1 MNSIYLG
8 PVQTTT
14 YTLTASTASNSV
26 TQQVTVTVVDTP
38 PPVFGDG
45 QTYYV
50 SPSGSDSNNG
60 LSAGSPWQTVAKVN
74 STNLQPGDT
83 VLFQRNGEWYESLNA
98 PSSGAA
104 GNSIS
109 FADYGT
115 GAKPKFWGSIVL
127 NNSLFEP
134 AGNGLYTY
142 SISTP
147 VTAALV
153 NHTFFYTSPSNN
165 AADLVN
171 SWSYSGTTLTINSP
185 NSNPL
190 VDGNVY
196 TAVVRQNVVYSN
208 SQNHLIFR
216 NLVGD
221 ETAAADQGYAFRTE
235 NSTDVLV
242 DSCEAYRA
250 GKHHFASINSTQ
262 FIGKNL
268 YAAWAMPGQ
277 SRVGATS
284 VDPAVSAY
292 VSYGDDTFPLPNQ
305 TSEWSN
311 VVWDHPVD
319 PQNPI
324 NYYAFYT
331 HGTNVTSVLLENM
344 SSLDANL
351 AVNNSDNPSAEIIVK
366 GGLIQNARL
375 EVYGQSILVDGMLIT
390 GPYESVLMGGTNLT
404 FQNMLLEGSY
414 LEADGYQSAVVSQA
428 SGNTLRFSTIV
439 LDSRAAGSYSC
450 LTLDSN
456 FAGTS
461 SQGAHFQYYG
471 NICVSPL
478 TALKQWDYYS
488 AAADFAQT
496 QYNLYAPN
504 AVFAQA
510 GSGGGFSSLTF
521 SQWQGLGMDTT
532 SLQGNPMFVGP
543 AQGNYN
549 LQPGSPAID
558 AALLP
563 VSLLTANPPIPTDQA
578 GNPRLEGSAFDIGA
592 LAYPGEQSSPGWSI
606 SATGGT
612 PQSTA
617 LNTEFAAALQAKVI
631 DSGGNPVIGIT
642 VTFTASGSGASAT
655 FSGSTTATSLTDAN
669 GVATAPALT
678 ANNLTGTYTVTAS
691 VTGVATPA
699 SFSLTNTVAPA
710 PGSLQGS
717 GTSAATAVNMTTE
730 GTADWEHWGDA
741 SLNRKAGVTAQLTNY
756 TLVGAGTVAGYNNDP
771 RPLSWTD
778 GNPTASSSNNTNG
791 VYINGTGQGFSFT
804 APADLTQR
812 TLVVHV
818 GGWYSGGTLTAHLSD
833 RSAADYT
840 DTTTAGNGQYD
851 RNYTLA
857 YQAGGAGQTL
867 TVTWTMTSGSG
878 NVTLNGAA
886 LQGGGGSG
894 TVSTTAGTPQSTT
907 VNTAFTTALQVT
919 VTSGGNP
926 VIGATVTFA
935 APASGASGV
944 FSTGATATAMTNS
957 SGVAMAPSLTANHVA
972 GPYTVIASVAGV
984 GTSAS
989 FSLTNN
995 AGPAAS
1001 INASSGTPQ
1010 SATVNT
1016 AFAALQATVEDSFGN
1031 PVNGATV
1038 TFTAPASG
1046 ASGAF
1051 STGATAAAMTNS
1063 SGVAT
1068 APTLTANS
1076 QTGGYSVTASATGV
1090 ATPASFSL
1098 TNTAAPVGGS
1108 LQGSGTSAATAVNMT
1123 TEGTADWEHWGD
1135 ASLNRKA
1142 GVTAQLSNYSIVG
1155 SGTVSSYNND
1165 PRPLSWTDGNP
1176 TASSSNN
1183 PNGVF
1188 INAIGQGFSFT
1199 APADLTSRTLVVHVG
1214 GWNSGGTLTAHL
1226 SDQSAADYTNITTVG
1241 TGQYDRNYTL
1251 TYQAGGAGQTLTV
1264 TWKMTSGS
1272 GNVTL
1277 NGAAL
1282 Q

>member
-1 MNSIYLG
+1 
-8 PVQTTT
+8 
-14 YTLTASTASNSV
+14 
-26 TQQVTVTVVDTP
+26 
-38 PPVFGDG
+38 
-45 QTYYV
+45 
-50 SPSGSDSNNG
+50 
-60 LSAGSPWQTVAKVN
+60 
-74 STNLQPGDT
+74 
-83 VLFQRNGEWYESLNA
+83 
-98 PSSGAA
+98 
-104 GNSIS
+104 
-109 FADYGT
+109 
-115 GAKPKFWGSIVL
+115 
-127 NNSLFEP
+127 
-134 AGNGLYTY
+134 
-142 SISTP
+142 
-147 VTAALV
+147 
-153 NHTFFYTSPSNN
+153 
-165 AADLVN
+165 
-171 SWSYSGTTLTINSP
+171 
-185 NSNPL
+185 
-190 VDGNVY
+190 
-196 TAVVRQNVVYSN
+196 
-208 SQNHLIFR
+208 
-216 NLVGD
+216 
-221 ETAAADQGYAFRTE
+221 
-235 NSTDVLV
+235 
-242 DSCEAYRA
+242 
-250 GKHHFASINSTQ
+250 
-262 FIGKNL
+262 
-268 YAAWAMPGQ
+268 
-277 SRVGATS
+277 
-284 VDPAVSAY
+284 
-292 VSYGDDTFPLPNQ
+292 
-305 TSEWSN
+305 
-311 VVWDHPVD
+311 
-319 PQNPI
+319 
-324 NYYAFYT
+324 
-331 HGTNVTSVLLENM
+331 
-344 SSLDANL
+344 
-351 AVNNSDNPSAEIIVK
+351 
-366 GGLIQNARL
+366 
-375 EVYGQSILVDGMLIT
+375 
-390 GPYESVLMGGTNLT
+390 
-404 FQNMLLEGSY
+404 
-414 LEADGYQSAVVSQA
+414 
-428 SGNTLRFSTIV
+428 
-439 LDSRAAGSYSC
+439 
-450 LTLDSN
+450 
-456 FAGTS
+456 
-461 SQGAHFQYYG
+461 
-471 NICVSPL
+471 
-478 TALKQWDYYS
+478 
-488 AAADFAQT
+488 
-496 QYNLYAPN
+496 
-504 AVFAQA
+504 
-510 GSGGGFSSLTF
+510 
-521 SQWQGLGMDTT
+521 
-532 SLQGNPMFVGP
+532 
-543 AQGNYN
+543 
-549 LQPGSPAID
+549 
-558 AALLP
+558 
-563 VSLLTANPPIPTDQA
+563 
-578 GNPRLEGSAFDIGA
+578 
-592 LAYPGEQSSPGWSI
+592 
-606 SATGGT
+606 
-612 PQSTA
+612 
-617 LNTEFAAALQAKVI
+617 
-631 DSGGNPVIGIT
+631 
-642 VTFTASGSGASAT
+642 
-655 FSGSTTATSLTDAN
+655 
-669 GVATAPALT
+669 
-678 ANNLTGTYTVTAS
+678 
-691 VTGVATPA
+691 
-699 SFSLTNTVAPA
+699 
-710 PGSLQGS
+710 
-717 GTSAATAVNMTTE
+717 MTTE

-1226 SDQSAADYTNITTVG
+1226 SDQSAADYTNITTAG